1 MDAFLMFLSNP
12 ITTLVL
18 GIFGSFIFWWIMV
31 HITPKV
37 KFEEYIS
44 KRRASNGETP
54 SGVKYLIQ
62 FWNAG
67 WRDIIDVE
75 ISARL
80 VIKGVRRSYPR
91 NWSSFSVPLG
101 YEKMPQMYRWSIK
114 KKFAEWSIIKNFR
127 KSRIRRKLRKMSI
140 SVIRQY
146 RESSIAKQLKKR
158 PLLKW
163 LEEERTMRKKSPLK
177 RLTRLDVHKIEEL
190 QEAGYASFIIGKLRE
205 KQEISQELED
215 FGLLDAQ
222 HLRENPNLLE
232 HLLKLRRSAFLEISI
247 FGYDKFSGTR
257 KLFVTTY
264 ELKDIKKADFYGKE
278 HKLDEIKLVNAARR
292 HRVLQQPAIATIAAA
307 DNK

>member
-1 MDAFLMFLSNP
+1 MEAFFMFLANP
-12 ITTLVL
+12 IIAFVL
-18 GIFGSFIFWWIMV
+18 GIIGSFIFWWIMV

-62 FWNAG
+62 FWNSG

-80 VIKGVRRSYPR
+80 VIKGIRRSYPR
-91 NWSSFSVPLG
+91 NWSSYSIPLG
-101 YEKMPQMYRWSIK
+101 YEKKPQMYRWPIK
-114 KKFAEWSIIKNFR
+114 KKFAEWPILKNFR
-127 KSRIRRKLRKMSI
+127 KSRIRRKLRKISI
-140 SVIRQY
+140 SVIRIY
-146 RESSIAKQLKKR
+146 RESSIARKLQNC
-158 PLLKW
+158 PLLKR
-163 LEEERTMRKKSPLK
+163 LEEKRNLRKKSSPK
-177 RLTRLDVHKIEEL
+177 HQTRLDVHKIEEL
-190 QEAGYASFIIGKLRE
+190 QEADYRSFIDRMLRE

-215 FGLLDAQ
+215 FGILDAV

-232 HLLKLRRSAFLEISI
+232 HLMKLRRFAYLEISI

-264 ELKDIKKADFYGKE
+264 ELKDIKKADFYGNE
-278 HKLDEIKLVNAARR
+278 HEVDEIKLVNVARSQGA
-292 HRVLQQPAIATIAAA
+292 LQQPSIDPIGSY
-307 DNK
+307 